1 MIDTPAIFAWPVL
14 VAQSLIF
21 GTAAF
26 ALLLAPAPIEK
37 SGCVTLW
44 RVLAILNL
52 VMSPLVFIE
61 IAAGMAET
69 SWRQAMPLIPEIMRE
84 TLAGRIWMWRFAAV
98 VMLAIVVW
106 LPLREELVGLGALVM
121 ATILIALGSLTSHAI
136 DKGGLVLA
144 IDFVH
149 QAAAGLWFG
158 ALVVLLMSARDGGA
172 RFQSVTARVSMVC
185 GWTVA
190 VLAISGVLTAFQWFG
205 WNLHL
210 LFDSA
215 YGRALMWKLAIAAP
229 ALLLGAYNRYW
240 QVPKVAQKSA
250 QRMLIRTVA
259 TECALLLVVL
269 AWSAILANTPPPH

>member
-250 QRMLIRTVA
+250 RRMLIRTVA